1 MGHGLGPW
9 DGSGLG
15 FRPQRGA
22 ATAVIAAPFAT
33 VTAVVAAATQVAGL
47 IRQAGVVDFL
57 DDIRKVLRGC
67 SSGLRKNSDQFL
79 LITSQRADAEGV
91 PGHGPMERRLRGVW
105 AWASESSGAR
115 ATRATPAR
123 RGPDWTKTAT
133 ENIYEW
139 NTRSVCMCMPRIHRP
154 CTRAFLQ
161 LEDQAYNTEEQ

>member
-1 MGHGLGPW
+1 MGHGLGPR

-33 VTAVVAAATQVAGL
+33 VTAVVASATQVAGL

-67 SSGLRKNSDQFL
+67 SSGLLKNSNEFL

-91 PGHGPMERRLRGVW
+91 PGHGPMWRRCRGVW

-115 ATRATPAR
+115 AT
-123 RGPDWTKTAT
+123 
-133 ENIYEW
+133 
-139 NTRSVCMCMPRIHRP
+139 
-154 CTRAFLQ
+154 
-161 LEDQAYNTEEQ
+161 